1 MSEYEEKDLGKQGL
15 GDKLKGK
22 KNEYTGKAQ
31 KQMGKMTGN
40 REQEIKGKAREVG
53 GAAQGKAGDVE
64 RNIDK
69 ELDR

>member
-1 MSEYEEKDLGKQGL
+1 MTDREEKDLDKQGL

-22 KNEYTGKAQ
+22 ANEYTGKAQ
-31 KQMGKMTGN
+31 KQMGKMTGD
-40 REQEIKGKAREVG
+40 REQEIKGKGREMG

-64 RNIDK
+64 RKIDK